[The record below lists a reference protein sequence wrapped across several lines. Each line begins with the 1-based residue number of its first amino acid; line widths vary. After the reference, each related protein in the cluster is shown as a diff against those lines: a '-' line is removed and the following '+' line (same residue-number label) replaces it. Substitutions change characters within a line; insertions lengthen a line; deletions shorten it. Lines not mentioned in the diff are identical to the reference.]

1 MKRSISLMIV
11 VISMTLAACAPK
23 PVASSAIV
31 GIYRVTYTAEALR
44 AAGMPGVAAAPYD
57 NTIKQA
63 KFSPDGT
70 FELSDVNAV
79 GTTPILQ
86 AQFTVT
92 GEKVAIKNSTGS
104 LGQRCADAGDGT
116 YTWNLEGDRLTL
128 TSVKDNCD
136 YRRYT
141 ISALPWTREQ

>member
-1 MKRSISLMIV
+1 MKRSISLFMV
-11 VISMTLAACAPK
+11 VLSIGLTACAPK
-23 PVASSAIV
+23 PVASSPII
-31 GIYRVTYTAEALR
+31 GTYRVTHTAEALR

-79 GTTPILQ
+79 GTTPRLQ

-92 GEKVAIKNSTGS
+92 GETVAIKNSTGS
-104 LGQRCADAGDGT
+104 LGERCADAGDGT
-116 YTWNLEGDRLTL
+116 YTWSLDGNRLAL
-128 TSVKDNCD
+128 TPVKDNCD